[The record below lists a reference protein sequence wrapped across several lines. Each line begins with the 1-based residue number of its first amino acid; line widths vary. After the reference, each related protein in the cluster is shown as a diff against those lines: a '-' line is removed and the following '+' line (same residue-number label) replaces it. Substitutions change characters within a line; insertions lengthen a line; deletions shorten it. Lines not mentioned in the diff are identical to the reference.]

1 MMETPITLPALP
13 HELHEWIEI
22 QVGQEGEYFWV
33 GGLYSLGGA
42 KRLIYD
48 HAHIALC
55 PTREGAIRLGKAIA
69 DQASVHRLLHGL
81 PWRCAFK
88 PEV

>member
-1 MMETPITLPALP
+1 MMKTPNTLPALP

-33 GGLYSLGGA
+33 GGLYSPGGA
-42 KRLIYD
+42 KKSIYD

-55 PTREGAIRLGKAIA
+55 PTREEAIRLGKTIA
-69 DQASVHRLLHGL
+69 DQASAHRLLHSL
-81 PWRCAFK
+81 PGRCVLK